1 MITKRL
7 TVQTL
12 KGLYQIAEAGEKGF
26 ATAAANMPSP
36 ALKVLFKIYAQQ
48 RLSFKNEIMGELRRF
63 GTDTQPWMNL
73 PGAVHRGRVG
83 VYAGM
88 SDSGSQERIIL
99 NEVVKGE
106 KVAMRTYQKALAL
119 DLPAQTREIVER
131 QHAEVNKAYEQILC
145 LRNDPACRAALQ
157 LAASEQEVPK
167 AVQTLVHSGFALD
180 EVETV
185 DLTDH
190 VLYQGSGATRAETM
204 LAGITGGALWGSVMG
219 FLAGFGVLQT
229 TSPAGTEAA
238 ILTWFLTTIAFML
251 MGVLISSML
260 AFFISI
266 SIIGGDRDQYSLIRQ
281 DAHFLVQP
289 GSAAY
294 PRGSSS

>member
-1 MITKRL
+1 MTKRS

-12 KGLYQIAEAGEKGF
+12 KDLYQIAEAGEKGF

-36 ALKVLFKIYAQQ
+36 ALKVRFKIYAQQ
-48 RLSFKNEIMGELRRF
+48 RLSFKNEIMGELRRL
-63 GTDTQPWMNL
+63 GIDTRPWMNL

-88 SDSGSQERIIL
+88 SDSSSQERIIL

-119 DLPAQTREIVER
+119 DLAAQPHKIIESQYAEI
-131 QHAEVNKAYEQILC
+131 HKAFVQILC
-145 LRNDPACRAALQ
+145 LRNDPAYRTALQ

-167 AVQTLVHSGFALD
+167 AVQGLVHSGFD
-180 EVETV
+180 PSEVETV

-204 LAGITGGALWGSVMG
+204 LAGTTGGALWGGVMG

-266 SIIGGDRDQYSLIRQ
+266 SILGGDRDQYSLIRQ

-294 PRGSSS
+294 ARGSSS

>member
-119 DLPAQTREIVER
+119 DLAAQPHKIVECQYPEINKSFACAMI
-131 QHAEVNKAYEQILC
+131 QHIEMLYSLQPASKRFRFWFSQVPLPIRVEVVPKL
-145 LRNDPACRAALQ
+145 LQ
-157 LAASEQEVPK
+157 LQRGNLKLYWNDLQWMEESRRLRIQ
-167 AVQTLVHSGFALD
+167 VQ
-180 EVETV
+180 
-185 DLTDH
+185 
-190 VLYQGSGATRAETM
+190 
-204 LAGITGGALWGSVMG
+204 
-219 FLAGFGVLQT
+219 
-229 TSPAGTEAA
+229 
-238 ILTWFLTTIAFML
+238 
-251 MGVLISSML
+251 
-260 AFFISI
+260 
-266 SIIGGDRDQYSLIRQ
+266 IGG
-281 DAHFLVQP
+281 
-289 GSAAY
+289 G
-294 PRGSSS
+294 

>member
-1 MITKRL
+1 MMTKRM

-36 ALKVLFKIYAQQ
+36 ALKVLFKIYAQ
-48 RLSFKNEIMGELRRF
+48 RWLSFKNEIMDELRRL
-63 GTDTQPWMNL
+63 GINTRPWMSL

-88 SDSGSQERIIL
+88 SDSVSQERIIL
-99 NEVVKGE
+99 NEIVKGE

-119 DLPAQTREIVER
+119 DLEAQPHKIVER
-131 QHAEVNKAYEQILC
+131 QYAEINKAFEQILC
-145 LRNDPACRAALQ
+145 LRDDPAYRAALQ

-167 AVQTLVHSGFALD
+167 VVQTLVHSGFAPN

-185 DLTDH
+185 DLTTH

-204 LAGITGGALWGSVMG
+204 LAGITGGALWGGVMG

-229 TSPAGTEAA
+229 TSLAGTEAA
-238 ILTWFLTTIAFML
+238 ILTWLLTTIAFML

-266 SIIGGDRDQYSLIRQ
+266 SILGGDRDQYSLIRQ